1 MAIDL
6 GFIGKSY
13 EIRGSNAYD
22 FSRLHLAKQ
31 LDIILGVV
39 QHVKYPYLNPKMPL
53 VQWEN

>member
-1 MAIDL
+1 MAIAL

-13 EIRGSNAYD
+13 EIRGSNAHD